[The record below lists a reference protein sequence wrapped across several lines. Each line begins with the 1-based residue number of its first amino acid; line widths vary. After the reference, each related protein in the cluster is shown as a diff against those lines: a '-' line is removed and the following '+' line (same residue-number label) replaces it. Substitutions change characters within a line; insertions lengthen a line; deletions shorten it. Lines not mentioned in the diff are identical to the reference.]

1 MYCIAVVLVG
11 IGLILIGF
19 GDGAAAADDD
29 DDGVVIFLDEYDIAV
44 LENLN
49 SLKGKKLK
57 LFFLSDRT

>member
-19 GDGAAAADDD
+19 GDGAAAADD

>member
-29 DDGVVIFLDEYDIAV
+29 DGVVVFLDEYDIAV

-49 SLKGKKLK
+49 SLNGKKLK

>member
-19 GDGAAAADDD
+19 GDGAAAA

>member
-19 GDGAAAADDD
+19 CDWAAAADDD
-29 DDGVVIFLDEYDIAV
+29 DGVVVFLDEYDIAV

>member
-29 DDGVVIFLDEYDIAV
+29 DGVVVFLDEYDIAV

>member
-19 GDGAAAADDD
+19 GDGAAADDD
-29 DDGVVIFLDEYDIAV
+29 DDGVVVFLDEYDIAV

>member
-1 MYCIAVVLVG
+1 MYCSAVVLVG

-19 GDGAAAADDD
+19 GDGAAAADD